1 MWAITGQA
9 PLPHGICNRVTTD
22 GVVSARHLHVCSW
35 HAGSDSLA
43 HPGGA
48 DRDGLRHR
56 APASRPPAPR
66 PDAPAQTG
74 EASWYGPQ
82 HHGKRTASGEV
93 YDMNKLTAAH
103 RTLPLGTRVRVT
115 NIENGR
121 SVDVR
126 INDRGPFVD
135 GRVIDL
141 SRAAAERLGA
151 LGEGVVRVSLKVIS
165 DSASD

>member
-1 MWAITGQA
+1 MPVLIPWLILAALIATGCATARVSEPPSTARMTA
-9 PLPHGICNRVTTD
+9 PRP
-22 GVVSARHLHVCSW
+22 
-35 HAGSDSLA
+35 
-43 HPGGA
+43 
-48 DRDGLRHR
+48 
-56 APASRPPAPR
+56 PASRPPAPR

>member
-1 MWAITGQA
+1 MPASMLWLI
-9 PLPHGICNRVTTD
+9 LLLVTT
-22 GVVSARHLHVCSW
+22 GCATARVSAPPPASRT
-35 HAGSDSLA
+35 AI
-43 HPGGA
+43 P
-48 DRDGLRHR
+48 
-56 APASRPPAPR
+56 APSASRPPAPR
-66 PDAPAQTG
+66 PDGPTQTG
-74 EASWYGPQ
+74 EASWYGRQ

-115 NIENGR
+115 NVDNGR

-135 GRVIDL
+135 GRVLDL

-151 LGEGVVRVSLKVIS
+151 LGEGVIRVSLTVLP
-165 DSASD
+165 DSAAD